1 MSRIRFSTKD
11 GIGRITL
18 AAPAARNAVDIGWCE
33 DFAEAAKA
41 CATDASLRVVLIEA
55 EGDFFSVGGDIDHFI
70 AHRNDLTPHVRRMAA
85 LFHEG
90 LLSLH
95 NGRLPVVSA
104 VQGLAAGGGFSLAL
118 QADLILAA
126 QSARFCSAYSSSG
139 LSPDGGLTY
148 TLPRMLGTRRAFE
161 IMALNPVLDAETAQR
176 LGIVARVFADDVFRA
191 EVEACIARLAGMS
204 AGALAALKKLLAASL
219 DNNME
224 QQLAMEAESVAQL
237 AGSEDTQAILEAFLA
252 RRR

>member
-1 MSRIRFSTKD
+1 MSRIRFTSAH

-18 AAPAARNAVDIGWCE
+18 AAAAARNAVDIGWCE
-33 DFAEAAKA
+33 DFAKAAKA
-41 CATDASLRVVLIEA
+41 CALDASLRVVLIEA

-70 AHRNDLTPHVRRMAA
+70 AHRDDLTPHVRRMAG
-85 LFHEG
+85 LFHDG

-95 NGRLPVVSA
+95 HGKLPVVAA

-148 TLPRMLGTRRAFE
+148 TLPRMVGTRRAFE
-161 IMALNPVLDAETAQR
+161 IMALNPVMDAETAQR
-176 LGIVARVFADDVFRA
+176 LGIVARIFADDAFRT
-191 EVEACIARLAGMS
+191 EVEACIARLAAMS
-204 AGALAALKKLLAASL
+204 AGALAALKSLLAVSP
-219 DNNME
+219 DNTLE
-224 QQLAMEAESVAQL
+224 QQFAAEAESVAQL
-237 AGSEDTQAILEAFLA
+237 AGSAETQKILEAFLA

>member
-1 MSRIRFSTKD
+1 MSRIRFTSKD
-11 GIGRITL
+11 GIGRIVL
-18 AAPAARNAVDIGWCE
+18 AAPAARNAVDLGWCE
-33 DFAEAAKA
+33 DFAKAAKA
-41 CATDASLRVVLIEA
+41 CAEDAALRVVLLEA

-70 AHRNDLTPHVRRMAA
+70 AHRSDLTAHVRRMAG

-90 LLSLH
+90 LLALH
-95 NGRLPVVSA
+95 HGRLPVVSA

-148 TLPRMLGTRRAFE
+148 TLPRMVGTRRAFE
-161 IMALNPVLDAETAQR
+161 MMALNPVMDAETAHR
-176 LGIVARVFADDVFRA
+176 LGIVARVIADDAFRA
-191 EVEACIARLAGMS
+191 EVESCIARLAGMS
-204 AGALAALKKLLAASL
+204 AGALAALKRLLAASP
-219 DNNME
+219 DNTME
-224 QQLAMEAESVAQL
+224 RQLAMEAESVAQL
-237 AGSEDTQAILEAFLA
+237 AGSAETQKILEAFLA